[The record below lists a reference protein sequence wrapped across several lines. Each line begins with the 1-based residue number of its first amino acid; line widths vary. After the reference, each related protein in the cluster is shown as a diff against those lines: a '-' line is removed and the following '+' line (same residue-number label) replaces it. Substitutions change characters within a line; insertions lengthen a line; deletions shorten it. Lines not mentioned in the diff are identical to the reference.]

1 MAGNNVYSFIDTFCA
16 IVGPNGAVSLG
27 PGAASAEEGISVA
40 MTEEKNTM
48 QIGADGEG
56 QHSLHAGKSG
66 MLTVRL
72 LKTSPQ
78 NRALSLMYQLDT
90 ASSRTHG
97 RNVITIRDNA
107 RGDTI
112 TARQVAFAR
121 FTELTWG
128 KDAGMNVWT
137 FQAIKIDQDLGDGLS
152 AAA

>member
-1 MAGNNVYSFIDTFCA
+1 MAGNNVYSFLDSYCA

-27 PGAASAEEGISVA
+27 PGAATAEEGITVA
-40 MTEEKNTM
+40 MTEDVNTM

-56 QHSLHAGKSG
+56 QHSLHAGQSG
-66 MLTVRL
+66 TLTIRL

-78 NRALSLMYQLDT
+78 NRALGQMYFLDRTSSL
-90 ASSRTHG
+90 THG

-112 TARQVAFAR
+112 TAQQVAFAR
-121 FTELTWG
+121 FAEITYG

-137 FQAIKIDQDLGDGLS
+137 FHAIKIHQDLGDGLP